1 MLPEDLYA
9 GVGQR
14 ALITAV
20 IVSLPLLGSTLIVG
34 ILISIFQAVTSI
46 QEMTLTFIPKILVV
60 AAILYFLGPWMGQ
73 ILMTFSE
80 ELLGNLPA
88 FIG

>member
-1 MLPEDLYA
+1 MLPEDIYSGL
-9 GVGQR
+9 GQR
-14 ALITAV
+14 ALVTAV
-20 IVSLPLLGSTLIVG
+20 TVALPLLGATLIVG

-60 AAILYFLGPWMGQ
+60 AAVLYFVGPWMGQ
-73 ILMTFSE
+73 VLAAFTEQLF
-80 ELLGNLPA
+80 GNLPA

>member
-1 MLPEDLYA
+1 MLPEDIYA
-9 GVGQR
+9 NLGQR
-14 ALITAV
+14 ALLTAV
-20 IVSLPLLGSTLIVG
+20 TVALPLLGSTLLVG

-60 AAILYFLGPWMGQ
+60 ATVLYFVGPWMGQ
-73 ILMTFSE
+73 VLCAFSE
-80 ELLGNLPA
+80 QLFGNLPA